1 MHACLTLL
9 VQKNERRVV
18 CATPLQNDA
27 RGIRRVNN
35 TAGPFGVSAL
45 LRLPDFLEFM
55 PGTGTP
61 QSCREFSNS
70 LRSNSENS
78 LFGIFSG
85 AQQMPMGKTQ

>member
-61 QSCREFSNS
+61 QSCREFSSSRS
-70 LRSNSENS
+70 LCLDGCSNSPES
-78 LFGIFSG
+78 TLS
-85 AQQMPMGKTQ
+85 